1 MSGKGERSPAH
12 PPLRTVRETF
22 TSYGSSTGCLG
33 MPRPACR
40 RARLRARPRS
50 TPPCAP
56 SARCFQDR
64 PRWHCCPSRSPIGV
78 LESLPYTGTEPLPL
92 RPAPAGSLQPFGS
105 WQISNHY
112 PAHYRRAFAFSRF
125 LCPQRRPSPLR
136 VRYPPFGGSAT
147 GLPSSAVCIWSPAA
161 LGVAYGPGGGSV
173 RPPPRIP
180 RHGGRS
186 PIRAGQ
192 PAFRPFQITTLQPT
206 IQILPHS
213 GTAPAASLR
222 CGFGAYP
229 HCHRGSTPRRC
240 QRRMP
245 D

>member
-33 MPRPACR
+33 MPRHACR

-78 LESLPYTGTEPLPL
+78 LKSLPYTGTESLPL

-125 LCPQRRPSPLR
+125 LCPQRHPSPSR

-161 LGVAYGPGGGSV
+161 LGVAYRPGEAASA
-173 RPPPRIP
+173 RR
-180 RHGGRS
+180 R
-186 PIRAGQ
+186 
-192 PAFRPFQITTLQPT
+192 AFRDAAAAPQLG
-206 IQILPHS
+206 LVSPHS
-213 GTAPAASLR
+213 APFR
-222 CGFGAYP
+222 
-229 HCHRGSTPRRC
+229 
-240 QRRMP
+240 
-245 D
+245 